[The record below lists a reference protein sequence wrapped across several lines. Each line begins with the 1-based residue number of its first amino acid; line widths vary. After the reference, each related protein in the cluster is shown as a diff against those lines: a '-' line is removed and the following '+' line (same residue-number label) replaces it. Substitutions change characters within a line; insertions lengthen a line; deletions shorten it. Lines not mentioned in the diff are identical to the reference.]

1 MIQKA
6 DRIAALLEKSENSRT
21 EDPLVICPQPDLEKL
36 RTSGS
41 ASVDLRLGCWL
52 ASMRGNRLSLLEI
65 SGKGPTEIQKLDAEI
80 RRLLPSLEKS
90 GKGLAEI
97 RRLLPLLEMCARNP
111 SESEVTKSHYV
122 PFGRRYLLHPRSFV
136 LGITL
141 EWIRLPS
148 KMAGYVIGKSS
159 LGRRGLIIATA
170 TGVHP
175 GFTGCLTLEISN
187 VGEVPISLR
196 PGMRIC
202 QIFLHKVESR
212 TRDVDKTGL
221 MGQRKPILGSVSL
234 DPVADQLGSYEGF

>member
-6 DRIAALLEKSENSRT
+6 DRIAALLEEGENSRT
-21 EDPLVICPQPDLEKL
+21 KDPLVICPQPDLKKL

-41 ASVDLRLGCWL
+41 ASADLRLGCWL

-65 SGKGPTEIQKLDAEI
+65 SGKASPG
-80 RRLLPSLEKS
+80 
-90 GKGLAEI
+90 
-97 RRLLPLLEMCARNP
+97 P
-111 SESEVTKSHYV
+111 SESEVMKNHYV
-122 PFGRRYLLHPRSFV
+122 PFGRNYILHPGSFV

-148 KMAGYVIGKSS
+148 RMAGYVIGKSS

-212 TRDVDKTGL
+212 TRHVDKTGL